1 MCVCVCVCMR
11 VFWVRSVVASQG
23 FCKGVIGNMSE
34 RPGGPNSGF
43 DITLPSAVGPSVPL
57 GVGVKG
63 TLDYL
68 GSQH

>member
-1 MCVCVCVCMR
+1 M
-11 VFWVRSVVASQG
+11 ASQG

-34 RPGGPNSGF
+34 RRGGPNSGF

-57 GVGVKG
+57 GVGAKG